1 MKVTIRRFEEQDIE
15 NKVRWI
21 NDSKNNQY
29 LHYELPLEVEKTRN
43 WFLNNQDREDRF
55 DAIILADNRAVG
67 LIGLLSIKDNRGE
80 FYVAIG
86 EQSVKGV
93 GVAKK
98 ASKLLLDHAENE
110 LGLEEIY
117 LYTEVDNIGA
127 QKLFESVGFIK
138 RELIKN
144 SAVNKGTLV
153 DRYYYSIEL

>member
-1 MKVTIRRFEEQDIE
+1 MKVTIRKFKEKDIE
-15 NKVRWI
+15 NKVKWI
-21 NDSKNNQY
+21 NDSKNNKY

-43 WFLNNQDREDRF
+43 WFLNNQDRKDRY
-55 DAIILADNRAVG
+55 DATILADNNAVG
-67 LIGLLSIKDNRGE
+67 LIGLLSIEDNKAE
-80 FYVAIG
+80 YYVTIG
-86 EQSVKGV
+86 EQSFKGV

-98 ASKLLLDHAENE
+98 ASKLLLEYAKDE

-138 RELIKN
+138 RKLIKN
-144 SAVNKGTLV
+144 SAVNKGELV